1 MCDTMVSRQAK
12 ATSAHQAYSWSATVI
27 TVLSFKRHMYEAD
40 QQCKGRA
47 PRGILYASDAQMN
60 VRGTPEAH
68 SNDLEC
74 PVAVKI
80 PLNTYFF

>member
-1 MCDTMVSRQAK
+1 
-12 ATSAHQAYSWSATVI
+12 VI
-27 TVLSFKRHMYEAD
+27 QFFLGKQRRHRHIRPILGPPQLLLSFKRHMYEAD

-47 PRGILYASDAQMN
+47 PRGILYASDAQMS

-80 PLNTYFF
+80 PLNTYLF